1 MSLTFSGL
9 LLKLFFGFVKGLSKI
24 MWRERGAMAVAG
36 WILGRF
42 CDRISILTANYDTG
56 GIHKTK
62 EIFGLEHG

>member
-1 MSLTFSGL
+1 
-9 LLKLFFGFVKGLSKI
+9 